1 MIIKDK
7 LIEPYEIHFDGTQ
20 YTLGKPHVDKHG
32 KEMLL
37 NTTYY
42 TKLDN
47 VILKVIANKIGEEST
62 IVSLKE
68 FYKKFNT
75 MLEEFR
81 NKITLE

>member
-7 LIEPYEIHFDGTQ
+7 LIEPYEIHFDGVQ
-20 YTLGKPHVDKHG
+20 YTLGKPYVNKHN

-37 NTTYY
+37 NTTYH

-47 VILKVIANKIGEEST
+47 VILKVVANKIGEEST

-68 FYKKFNT
+68 FYKKFST
-75 MLEEFR
+75 MLEEFKT
-81 NKITLE
+81 KITLE